1 MAPRHISSSRAHSD
15 KIPTAT
21 PMFQGTNFLVV
32 VLPVSWDVDVC
43 LKSKMAAKL
52 PEVRITI
59 QVLQIHMS
67 PENNTGVYDYV
78 RNIWM
83 SNSHGRRYLVSKIQ
97 DGNQLTGSTDIS
109 ETMTY
114 TIEIPTTNLRHSTM
128 ANSQEVYLGDSN
140 NNRQSE
146 TAAET
151 GNTYISETVKSTV
164 KIPSSSSSSTCV
176 FSAPPTSRPMTHN
189 NKNL

>member
-1 MAPRHISSSRAHSD
+1 MLHTRRHILSSRAHSD

-109 ETMTY
+109 ETTAY
-114 TIEIPTTNLRHSTM
+114 TINIPT
-128 ANSQEVYLGDSN
+128 
-140 NNRQSE
+140 NRKRRPKPE
-146 TAAET
+146 IL
-151 GNTYISETVKSTV
+151 ISLKLWKVQLKFQRQIWDIGG
-164 KIPSSSSSSTCV
+164 K
-176 FSAPPTSRPMTHN
+176 
-189 NKNL
+189 